1 MLKVSSFSLGL
12 NSLSIFHTEDNFS
25 KDDQKPLASPAKKA
39 APNAV
44 VSVVLGRITFTPS
57 KLDCICIKR
66 LLLLAPPST
75 FKDLNLDFARN
86 TVTNDVVKIEDVE
99 AIKRS
104 VRNLVNTNF
113 YERPFHPELGCGVRQ
128 LLFEPFTPV
137 TSIFIK
143 RKVEEVI
150 TNYEPRARLDQVI
163 VTETPDRNAIEVRVV
178 FYCMNIANPVTVLTT
193 LQRIR

>member
-1 MLKVSSFSLGL
+1 MA
-12 NSLSIFHTEDNFS
+12 NYD
-25 KDDQKPLASPAKKA
+25 ASQTNKS
-39 APNAV
+39 NQ
-44 VSVVLGRITFTPS
+44 SVR
-57 KLDCICIKR
+57 
-66 LLLLAPPST
+66 T

-137 TSIFIK
+137 ISLFLR

-163 VTETPDRNAIEVRVV
+163 VTESPDRNAIEVRVI

>member
-1 MLKVSSFSLGL
+1 MA
-12 NSLSIFHTEDNFS
+12 NYD
-25 KDDQKPLASPAKKA
+25 ASVTNKS
-39 APNAV
+39 NQ
-44 VSVVLGRITFTPS
+44 SVR
-57 KLDCICIKR
+57 
-66 LLLLAPPST
+66 T

-128 LLFEPFTPV
+128 LLCEPFTPV
-137 TSIFIK
+137 TSIFIR

-163 VTETPDRNAIEVRVV
+163 VTESMDRNAIEVRVV

>member
-1 MLKVSSFSLGL
+1 MA
-12 NSLSIFHTEDNFS
+12 NYD
-25 KDDQKPLASPAKKA
+25 ASVTNKS
-39 APNAV
+39 NQ
-44 VSVVLGRITFTPS
+44 SVR
-57 KLDCICIKR
+57 
-66 LLLLAPPST
+66 T

-128 LLFEPFTPV
+128 LLFEPFTPI
-137 TSIFIK
+137 TGIFLK
-143 RKVEEVI
+143 RKIEEVI

-163 VTETPDRNAIEVRVV
+163 VTESPDRNAIDVRVI

>member
-1 MLKVSSFSLGL
+1 MA
-12 NSLSIFHTEDNFS
+12 NYD
-25 KDDQKPLASPAKKA
+25 ASQTNKS
-39 APNAV
+39 NQ
-44 VSVVLGRITFTPS
+44 SVR
-57 KLDCICIKR
+57 
-66 LLLLAPPST
+66 T

-113 YERPFHPELGCGVRQ
+113 YERPFHPELGCGARQ

-137 TSIFIK
+137 TSIFLR

-163 VTETPDRNAIEVRVV
+163 VTESPDRNAIDVRVV

>member
-1 MLKVSSFSLGL
+1 MA
-12 NSLSIFHTEDNFS
+12 NYD
-25 KDDQKPLASPAKKA
+25 ASVTNKSNK
-39 APNAV
+39 
-44 VSVVLGRITFTPS
+44 SVR
-57 KLDCICIKR
+57 
-66 LLLLAPPST
+66 T
-75 FKDLNLDFARN
+75 FKDLNLDFTRN

-113 YERPFHPELGCGVRQ
+113 YERPFHPELGCGARQ

-137 TSIFIK
+137 TSIFIR

-163 VTETPDRNAIEVRVV
+163 VTESPDRNAIEVRVV